1 MPAMAPTSG
10 PPLAC
15 VRSFRVRKSQ
25 RPQAIGVSSNS
36 RTRVARRAPDHTH
49 LPRDGIELRES
60 PLGRQALGALVALF
74 EFIKGL
80 PPGVDVAAVDADVL
94 RRLRIRP
101 QPRSPPP
108 TDARARVAQA
118 PPAARWSKAPQP
130 RGRSCSRRQ
139 AGPRTHGRA
148 AARRCIRHPRRHCH
162 RHPLRVVASRA
173 LAGVAGQGPRTLRPL
188 SAFVSPN
195 PPPNLLVILKFL
207 VRQAPSSRWCCD
219 GRHGG
224 CRGGG
229 RGGDAPSVRWCARS
243 RSRGA
248 KAGTEVAS

>member
-25 RPQAIGVSSNS
+25 RPQAIGVLSNS

-139 AGPRTHGRA
+139 AGSRTDGRA

-162 RHPLRVVASRA
+162 RRHCPLRVVARSRA
-173 LAGVAGQGPRTLRPL
+173 HGWIAFDFLCSFDVVCHRP
-188 SAFVSPN
+188 
-195 PPPNLLVILKFL
+195 
-207 VRQAPSSRWCCD
+207 
-219 GRHGG
+219 
-224 CRGGG
+224 
-229 RGGDAPSVRWCARS
+229 
-243 RSRGA
+243 
-248 KAGTEVAS
+248 